1 MHHFDRA
8 VFSTEHLISF
18 MSRSLILA
26 LCSFATVG
34 FTGCLAEGFIDVS
47 VSEADFDGP
56 EALSWLKDNRNESA
70 LASNRFGPTE
80 NAVRFVQS
88 LYNAGALRVVVPR
101 ANITDDEDTLKW
113 EDGPYAD
120 AVVVELP
127 NDADRRD
134 KVWAICARE
143 IRREGFDPADGAD
156 DDGKVFLWWD

>member
-1 MHHFDRA
+1 MY
-8 VFSTEHLISF
+8 
-18 MSRSLILA
+18 RSLLVA
-26 LCSFATVG
+26 LCICTTASFA
-34 FTGCLAEGFIDVS
+34 GCLPDEFNHVS

-70 LASNRFGPTE
+70 LASNRFGGTE
-80 NAVRFVQS
+80 NAVQFVQS

-101 ANITDDEDTLKW
+101 ANITDDEDTLNW
-113 EDGPYAD
+113 ELGPYAD

-127 NDADRRD
+127 KNADRRE